1 MTKSITLSEIEPI
14 NWQGFFVPVYL
25 AKLAS
30 KPLCG
35 PVVFADDM
43 PPQLLAFFQLWL
55 EHRQLSITM
64 PPALPRAGQAYYLDD
79 VTSAIQDA
87 STGSD

>member
-1 MTKSITLSEIEPI
+1 MSNSITLLEIEPI

-25 AKLAS
+25 AKQAN

-35 PVVFADDM
+35 PIVFADDM
-43 PPQLLAFFQLWL
+43 PAELRALFELWL

-79 VTSAIQDA
+79 LTSAIEGA
-87 STGSD
+87 GTGSD